1 MSADRLELFA
11 LVLVFISFY
20 GQITSKSIIKSV
32 VSFVLMEMAL
42 VMFFLS
48 IGFTSDYTPPIGREL
63 VHIADPFPQAL
74 VITTIIIGVA
84 ITAVN
89 LTILISL
96 SRQYKTMDWDVVKE
110 KIKNKGLE

>member
-1 MSADRLELFA
+1 MITERLELFA

-20 GQITSKSIIKSV
+20 GHITSKSIIKSIV
-32 VSFVLMEMAL
+32 AFVLMEMAI

-48 IGFTSDYTPPIGREL
+48 IRFTSGLTPPIGEEL
-63 VHIADPFPQAL
+63 EHVADPFPQAL

-89 LTILISL
+89 LTVLISL
-96 SRQYKTMDWDVVKE
+96 CRQYKTMDWDVVKE
-110 KIKNKGLE
+110 KIKNKDLE